1 MFELLLGSLGL
12 LSVGCG
18 VGLAM
23 RRAPKA
29 SSWMAVGAGFPL
41 ALMLRVPPTLG
52 AATLLC
58 VAVTG
63 ASAAGA
69 LRIAARLKTEC
80 VASAAAA
87 DDAQIK
93 RLFDEARAH
102 RLSLRVR
109 GRSGVTRTWP
119 SDHHLGG
126 LDVT

>member
-1 MFELLLGSLGL
+1 
-12 LSVGCG
+12 
-18 VGLAM
+18 
-23 RRAPKA
+23 
-29 SSWMAVGAGFPL
+29 MAVGTGFPL

-69 LRIAARLKTEC
+69 VLIAARLKREYI
-80 VASAAAA
+80 ASAEAA

-93 RLFDEARAH
+93 RLFDEARAY

-109 GRSGVTRTWP
+109 GRSGVTGTWP

-126 LDVT
+126 RDVT